1 MECDEWDDDADGD
14 DLPNDW
20 ELERGFDPWIRM
32 TSSAVTERRSTA

>member
-20 ELERGFDPWIRM
+20 ELERGFNPMDPNDFI
-32 TSSAVTERRSTA
+32 SCLEKLKLP